1 MSNDSDISMV
11 DEEEELKHA
20 DDLTLGGLPKLVIV
34 GLAKSL
40 STLRKASLS
49 NTYDT

>member
-1 MSNDSDISMV
+1 MSSNGDVSMI

-34 GLAKSL
+34 SVRRTSL
-40 STLRKASLS
+40 SPSCLRQASF
-49 NTYDT
+49 